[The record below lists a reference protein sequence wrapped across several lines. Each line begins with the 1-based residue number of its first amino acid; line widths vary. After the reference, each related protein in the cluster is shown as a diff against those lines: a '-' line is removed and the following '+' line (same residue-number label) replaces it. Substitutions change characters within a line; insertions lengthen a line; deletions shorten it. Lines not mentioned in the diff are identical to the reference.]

1 MKNQHQRR
9 ISYLFYSVIHDLPS
23 NTRNL
28 PQISWEKE
36 WWGEGGATFYS
47 RLLDKYLKD
56 EFQISRASYCLVVLS
71 SLPAYGGIFLQLAKC
86 RQAPPASQHMQNN
99 YLPFLSLSLSPLYQ

>member
-1 MKNQHQRR
+1 VYILEWGKGGHVSAEIILLNTLKNQHQRW
-9 ISYLFYSVIHDLPS
+9 INYLFYSVIYDHTA

-47 RLLDKYLKD
+47 RLLDKYLKTN
-56 EFQISRASYCLVVLS
+56 FKFLVPPTLLV
-71 SLPAYGGIFLQLAKC
+71 GG
-86 RQAPPASQHMQNN
+86 
-99 YLPFLSLSLSPLYQ
+99 